1 MNEDKSWPKLIYDV
15 DAHRHF
21 SKTANLEQ
29 YGGYRIILGRENS
42 LSILLNRKLGQ
53 LSNFVRLV
61 VSSML
66 IASSRHTAD
75 C

>member
-1 MNEDKSWPKLIYDV
+1 MRIGIFLKQPCV
-15 DAHRHF
+15 D
-21 SKTANLEQ
+21 LEQ
-29 YGGYRIILGRENS
+29 YDGYRIILGRENS